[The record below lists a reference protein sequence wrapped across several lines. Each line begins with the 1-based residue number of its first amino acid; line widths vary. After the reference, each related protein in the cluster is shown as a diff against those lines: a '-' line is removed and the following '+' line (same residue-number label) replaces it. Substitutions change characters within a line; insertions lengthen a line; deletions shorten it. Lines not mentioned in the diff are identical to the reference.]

1 MKVDWNALPVERDPS
16 TTEYKS
22 YGSSYGT
29 YGSYGKGFG
38 YSGRSFYDDEDDD
51 YEFSKNKTS
60 NWGKPVEKI
69 EPIWF
74 YDNKYGYVSNIEINA
89 TTKKVIKVDLC
100 KDRKDHEK
108 SLIEDLLRSLDI
120 EFLTTEW
127 DGMNLTAYYKTGE
140 HKTECTRNDLLE
152 FLPELDYSNGGD
164 LGEYK
169 GKNVNDYADNYGY
182 CDDIWD

>member
-1 MKVDWNALPVERDPS
+1 
-16 TTEYKS
+16 
-22 YGSSYGT
+22 
-29 YGSYGKGFG
+29 
-38 YSGRSFYDDEDDD
+38 
-51 YEFSKNKTS
+51 
-60 NWGKPVEKI
+60 
-69 EPIWF
+69 
-74 YDNKYGYVSNIEINA
+74 
-89 TTKKVIKVDLC
+89 VDLC
-100 KDRKDHEK
+100 HDRKNYEK

-127 DGMNLTAYYKTGE
+127 DGMNLIAYYKTGE
-140 HKTECTRNDLLE
+140 HKTECTRNELLE